1 MSRVL
6 GSAGETGRALA
17 AAAAN
22 VVHSAALTEAFE
34 APHFRYEFACY
45 APRDRRAA
53 LELRT
58 AIAREEAA
66 ALRGPRAPRNRF
78 LRVIHG
84 MRDRRQVWSPSR
96 LGALLRE
103 LYELPHELAWRGVF
117 VNLVVT
123 VGKNDILTH
132 EFAGSSYTAAWY
144 LGLVDGTTAP
154 TFAAT
159 DTMASHPGWVE
170 NVDFTQTARPAAAF
184 GAASAGS
191 IALASAAVYSINASA
206 TIAGAFFTTNSTLSG
221 TTGTLYS
228 AGAFTGGNQPVTTTS
243 TLNVS
248 WTGSM

>member
-53 LELRT
+53 LELRD

-66 ALRGPRAPRNRF
+66 AVRGPRAPRNRF

-84 MRDRRQVWSPSR
+84 TRERRPVWSPSR
-96 LGALLRE
+96 LAALLRE
-103 LYELPHELAWRGVF
+103 LYELPHELAWRGAF

-144 LGLVDGTTAP
+144 LGLVDGATAP

-159 DTMASHPGWVE
+159 DTMAAHAGWTE
-170 NVDFTQTARPAAAF
+170 NVAFTQTARPAAAF
-184 GAASAGS
+184 APASAGS
-191 IALASAAVYSINASA
+191 IALASAAVYSINAAA
-206 TIAGAFFTTNSTLSG
+206 TIAGAFFTTNSTLNG

-228 AGAFTGGNQPVTTTS
+228 AGAFTGGNKTVS
-243 TLNVS
+243 NGDTLNVS
-248 WTGSM
+248 ATQAV